1 MHRVF
6 KHACPGRVAQI
17 LCPSCILRTNSI
29 PCIPCNR
36 AACQARGRG
45 VRKVR
50 LGDIWLLGWWCDGR
64 CEWKRLDMANQRGA
78 KGVGASLV
86 LLSCCSR
93 VALCHPKTVFC
104 VCVPSLTRM
113 RVGSHLTVRA
123 GLVHRRLALGV
134 YARVR
139 ACVGQCAHVVLR
151 VALAPR
157 YTAKALMHQRHLTS
171 DAVLCR
177 TARRTSGKSW
187 SVSLRSILA
196 TATSLVRLYTPLV
209 CACMRARAYRSVP
222 ALGAAGRR
230 CLACAVCCGG
240 ACDVMCCHACRVF
253 SRAGVKSIADDAEN
267 RDDFNTLQVSCVPAY
282 VQRRPCASSVCVCV
296 CVTDPALAVKSL
308 RVRPCTPPTHARTHW
323 SASQDPRASCRP
335 PCGYAAHLHAVSC

>member
-1 MHRVF
+1 
-6 KHACPGRVAQI
+6 
-17 LCPSCILRTNSI
+17 
-29 PCIPCNR
+29 
-36 AACQARGRG
+36 
-45 VRKVR
+45 
-50 LGDIWLLGWWCDGR
+50 
-64 CEWKRLDMANQRGA
+64 
-78 KGVGASLV
+78 
-86 LLSCCSR
+86 
-93 VALCHPKTVFC
+93 
-104 VCVPSLTRM
+104 M

-171 DAVLCR
+171 DADLCR

-187 SVSLRSILA
+187 SASLRSILA
-196 TATSLVRLYTPLV
+196 TATSLVRLSTPLV

-296 CVTDPALAVKSL
+296 CVCVTDPALAVKSL

-323 SASQDPRASCRP
+323 SASQDPRASCSP